1 MRLFMLEALVK
12 QQVTKESILTNLQLK
27 KILKDE
33 GVVFAALFGSFVRGE
48 EEEHSDIDLIVRFAR
63 YVSTVCRLLLNS
75 FHLLWIQYCISESL
89 PFFHFSGAPPLWEFF
104 PCFLHHHIS
113 FSENIS

>member
-48 EEEHSDIDLIVRFAR
+48 EEEHSDIDLIVRFAEQKTLFQLIR
-63 YVSTVCRLLLNS
+63 MSQILSDLFGRKVDLLTESSVSPYIYKIIEKEMET
-75 FHLLWIQYCISESL
+75 IY
-89 PFFHFSGAPPLWEFF
+89 AA
-104 PCFLHHHIS
+104 
-113 FSENIS
+113 